1 LLLGFSAVV
10 KNSSFTFGWCVSVFG
25 GGINMTRMC
34 DGAAGIKP
42 CPHPNNCTVNCEF
55 NDAELPEVHWSGI
68 QRQLA
73 WATWAFVGTVLFGL
87 MLGLAY
93 VIGRLI

>member
-1 LLLGFSAVV
+1 
-10 KNSSFTFGWCVSVFG
+10 
-25 GGINMTRMC
+25 MTRMC
-34 DGAAGIKP
+34 DGASGIKP

-68 QRQLA
+68 QRQLV
-73 WATWAFVGTVLFGL
+73 WATWAFVGVVLFGL

-93 VIGRLI
+93 VIGRLL